1 LNTNSALCRSLVAI
15 ALLGT
20 PAALAAQAN
29 PVSTAVREAAA
40 DGGKNLLA
48 AVQAMPTAK
57 YGYKPTSAQRS
68 FAQVV
73 IHIADDNRITC
84 AAIAG
89 TMPDSAAKVAPT
101 DPKGQLVAALQKSL
115 AACDSALARLQDSTL
130 GAAVTYYGQSA
141 SRAAAVIGLV
151 MDWSDHY
158 AQLAIYLR
166 LNGILPPT
174 VHSGGK

>member
-1 LNTNSALCRSLVAI
+1 VAL
-15 ALLGT
+15 ALLGA

-29 PVSTAVREAAA
+29 PVSTTVREAAT

-48 AVQAMPTAK
+48 AAQAMPAAK
-57 YGYKPTSAQRS
+57 YSYRPTPAQRS

-89 TMPDSAAKVAPT
+89 SKPDSTTKLAPT
-101 DPKGQLVAALQKSL
+101 DPKDKLVTALQKSL
-115 AACDSALARLQDSTL
+115 VACDSALALLQDAKL
-130 GAAVTYYGQSA
+130 GDMVTYYGQSA
-141 SRAAAVIGLV
+141 SRAAAAIGLV

-166 LNGILPPT
+166 LNGLLPPT
-174 VHSGGK
+174 AHSGGM